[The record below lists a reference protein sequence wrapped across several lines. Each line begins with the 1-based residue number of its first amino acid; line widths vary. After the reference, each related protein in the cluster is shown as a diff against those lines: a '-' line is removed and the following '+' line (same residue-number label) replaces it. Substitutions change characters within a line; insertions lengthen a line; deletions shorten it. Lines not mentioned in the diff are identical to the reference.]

1 NSSAKIP
8 TELTV
13 PANPNAIVF
22 SNQPLSQ
29 GYNVVINGVCDE
41 LRLQQ
46 GYNYDPADNFR
57 AVKASLHI
65 NGSPCTSTSY
75 YWNTLIL
82 PFTVETPVG
91 MLARYYKDDT
101 KNTDASATV
110 MQAGTPYVYLMTH
123 TIEVIEATD
132 VDVYSV
138 AEMPVSI
145 GYEGYIGTFS
155 NIVTDGAQAI
165 SVGTSFDMAEA
176 GVAIP
181 SFTAYRT
188 SAITMTNMNSTRGI
202 DVGMQT
208 LARYCVEAR
217 EVLEQYRNERSDEV
231 IEIFWQ
237 AIYDAESLLTALPD
251 VFDNIFNAQ
260 QALRKA
266 QQEYINNVT
275 DIKGVSAN
283 SQVERKGEIY
293 DLMGRRLSRIPERGV
308 YIIDGKVYAK

>member
-1 NSSAKIP
+1 
-8 TELTV
+8 
-13 PANPNAIVF
+13 
-22 SNQPLSQ
+22 
-29 GYNVVINGVCDE
+29 
-41 LRLQQ
+41 
-46 GYNYDPADNFR
+46 
-57 AVKASLHI
+57 
-65 NGSPCTSTSY
+65 
-75 YWNTLIL
+75 
-82 PFTVETPVG
+82 
-91 MLARYYKDDT
+91 
-101 KNTDASATV
+101 
-110 MQAGTPYVYLMTH
+110 
-123 TIEVIEATD
+123 
-132 VDVYSV
+132 
-138 AEMPVSI
+138 
-145 GYEGYIGTFS
+145 
-155 NIVTDGAQAI
+155 
-165 SVGTSFDMAEA
+165 MAEA

-217 EVLEQYRNERSDEV
+217 EVLEQYRSERSDEV

-237 AIYDAESLLTALPD
+237 AIYDAESLLTALPA

-275 DIKGVSAN
+275 DIQGVSAN